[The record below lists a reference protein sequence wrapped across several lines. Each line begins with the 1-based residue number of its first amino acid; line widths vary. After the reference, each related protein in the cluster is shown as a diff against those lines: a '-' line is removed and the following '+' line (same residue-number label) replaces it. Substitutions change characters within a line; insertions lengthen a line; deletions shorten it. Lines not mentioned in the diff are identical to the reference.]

1 MSKVIEPYSYNQASK
16 FFGFG
21 ADMIEQDSSVVADI
35 TENMEGLNLEDVFP
49 INLDKW
55 SSDSTGIDELL

>member
-21 ADMIEQDSSVVADI
+21 ADMIETDAKKFADI
-35 TENMEGLNLEDVFP
+35 TESMDGLNLEGVFP
-49 INLDKW
+49 INLDKG